1 MQLAEKNELPA
12 FAFHR
17 RFEGVKALRSFE
29 TPLQPAPPD
38 GSANQK
44 RNGGTG
50 HIANQHNQE
59 SPPQAKKKSAA
70 DTQDPARQ
78 QQHVTAGVKDR
89 VTNCAPNAPAH
100 HPLLDCCQNFPEREN
115 VPRRDNESDH
125 AENGEELNPSDAVCF
140 FQERQTICA
149 SHLARKSGQLAGRI
163 EMQEWR
169 DQINGGKF

>member
-1 MQLAEKNELPA
+1 MQCNPAHQHQDCQRNKQPAAPDPILVHSRMSLSASEAQAQLPQRSKISIKKKPWRLSDSDPNHASAKPDFGQTIQIVHQTAGKKRMQLAEKNELPA

-59 SPPQAKKKSAA
+59 SPP
-70 DTQDPARQ
+70 
-78 QQHVTAGVKDR
+78 
-89 VTNCAPNAPAH
+89 
-100 HPLLDCCQNFPEREN
+100 
-115 VPRRDNESDH
+115 
-125 AENGEELNPSDAVCF
+125 
-140 FQERQTICA
+140 
-149 SHLARKSGQLAGRI
+149 
-163 EMQEWR
+163 
-169 DQINGGKF
+169 